1 MDKQIEPLNDKLN
14 TLLEKIRDSEN
25 SFKKASEKTIH
36 LFLKQY
42 FERKSKERYDFGNE
56 LNNEFILSGLQ
67 NENSNTNQNA
77 KDVGGIVSKTW
88 IDLKTLFSFD
98 NNQSILE
105 SAISGEKAA
114 LEDYDEILN
123 QFSLPLRIRSL
134 LLKQKE
140 TIKNDLKTIKKI
152 EDLK

>member
-1 MDKQIEPLNDKLN
+1 MEKYIEPLNDKLN

-25 SFKKASEKTIH
+25 AFKKASEQTTH

-67 NENSNTNQNA
+67 NENSNTNQNT
-77 KDVGGIVSKTW
+77 KDVAGIVSKTW
-88 IDLKTLFSFD
+88 IDLKTLFSLD

-105 SAISGEKAA
+105 SAINGEKAA
-114 LEDYDEILN
+114 LEDYNEILN

-140 TIKNDLKTIKKI
+140 TIENDFKTIKRI
-152 EDLK
+152 EDLQ

>member
-1 MDKQIEPLNDKLN
+1 MEKYIEPLNDKLN

-25 SFKKASEKTIH
+25 AFKKASEQTTH
-36 LFLKQY
+36 VFLKQY
-42 FERKSKERYDFGNE
+42 FERKSKERYDFENE

-67 NENSNTNQNA
+67 NENSNTSQNTDKIA
-77 KDVGGIVSKTW
+77 GIVSKTW

-105 SAISGEKAA
+105 SAINGEKAA
-114 LEDYDEILN
+114 LEDYNEILN

-140 TIKNDLKTIKKI
+140 TIEKDFKTIKKI
-152 EDLK
+152 EDLQ

>member
-1 MDKQIEPLNDKLN
+1 MEKYIEPLNDKLN
-14 TLLEKIRDSEN
+14 TLLDKIRDSEN
-25 SFKKASEKTIH
+25 AFKKASEQTTDV
-36 LFLKQY
+36 FLKQY
-42 FERKSKERYDFGNE
+42 FERKSKERYDFENE

-67 NENSNTNQNA
+67 NENSNTSQNTDKIA
-77 KDVGGIVSKTW
+77 GIVSKTW

-105 SAISGEKAA
+105 SAINGEKAA
-114 LEDYDEILN
+114 LEDYNEILN

-140 TIKNDLKTIKKI
+140 TIEKDFKTIKKI
-152 EDLK
+152 EDLQ